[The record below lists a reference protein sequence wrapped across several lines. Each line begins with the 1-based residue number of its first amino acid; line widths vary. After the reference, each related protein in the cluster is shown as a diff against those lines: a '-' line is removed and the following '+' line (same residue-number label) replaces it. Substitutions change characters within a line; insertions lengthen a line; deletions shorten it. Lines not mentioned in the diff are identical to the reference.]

1 MDHRNKSRKLGTG
14 WVALPLATLALG
26 GCTSLVAPLLKP
38 KLSAEV
44 TALPAGDW
52 KLDPAHAALVF
63 RINHLGYSDLIGRF
77 ESFDVSLTG
86 DASDPASARADA
98 VIDMTSLDI
107 ANDSFAQELMGP
119 KFFDTARYP
128 QAVFR
133 TLSVTPGEN
142 GGAEVNG
149 ELTLHGQTRPMTLDV
164 QFNGTAF
171 DAIRGAQVA
180 GFSASTVIDRTDFG
194 VSAFSGLVTDEVRIE
209 IQAEFLKQ

>member
-14 WVALPLATLALG
+14 WVALPLAALALG

-38 KLSAEV
+38 KLSAEI
-44 TALPAGDW
+44 TALPAGEW
-52 KLDPAHAALVF
+52 KLDPAHAALIF

-77 ESFDVSLTG
+77 ESFDVSLAG

-133 TLSVTPGEN
+133 TLSVTPSEN

-149 ELTLHGQTRPMTLDV
+149 ELTLHGQTRPVTLDV

>member
-14 WVALPLATLALG
+14 WVALPLAALALG
-26 GCTSLVAPLLKP
+26 GCTSLVASLLKP
-38 KLSAEV
+38 KLSAEI

-149 ELTLHGQTRPMTLDV
+149 ELTLHGQTRPVTLDV

-209 IQAEFLKQ
+209 IEAEFLKQ